1 MKKPLVTITSIL
13 IIAVLCLIALCAC
26 GSPQDALAGRWTKTD
41 GGIMFSNV
49 EFFKDGTY
57 SSDHANYDGAYSVE
71 GERIKFTGVLVDPV
85 TLSYKIDGDNLF
97 FYYKSTSEKP
107 AATFERVK

>member
-1 MKKPLVTITSIL
+1 MKKTVTTITSIIL
-13 IIAVLCLIALCAC
+13 IAVLCITALCAC

-57 SSDHANYDGAYSVE
+57 SSDHANYDGAYSIE
-71 GERIKFTGVLVDPV
+71 GDRIKFTGVLVDPV
-85 TLSYKIDGDNLF
+85 TLSYKIDGDKLF
-97 FYYKSTSEKP
+97 FYYQSTNEEA